1 MRGLESG
8 GRVCIMKSH
17 TYEIEIK
24 SLLGDN
30 KRADSLKDR
39 MKELDPH
46 IVYAGKHAQLNH
58 YFIGGDL
65 KKLFENVSLYINPKK
80 RDLFKEIAYK
90 AKDYSL
96 RSRCADGLVMLV
108 IKASMD
114 DTTSANGIVRVE
126 CEATT
131 PDLSL
136 DALDN
141 LILESGLTYQAKWSR
156 EREAYIYRGVN
167 VTIDKN
173 AGYGYVAEFEY
184 MITDAAQAT
193 EAQTRLR
200 AMMGELGVS
209 ELPQD
214 RLERMFAHYN
224 AHWQEYYGTDKIF
237 VIA

>member
-1 MRGLESG
+1 MEP
-8 GRVCIMKSH
+8 H

-58 YFIGGDL
+58 YFVGGDL
-65 KKLFENVSLYINPKK
+65 KKLFESVSLYVQPEK
-80 RDLFKEIAYK
+80 RNFFKEITHN

-96 RSRCADGLVMLV
+96 RSRRADGSVMLV

-114 DTTSANGIVRVE
+114 DTTSANGIARVE
-126 CEATT
+126 CEAMT

-141 LILESGLTYQAKWSR
+141 LILASGFTYQAKWSR
-156 EREAYIYRGVN
+156 EREAYIYRGTN

-173 AGYGYVAEFEY
+173 AGYGYVAEFEHV
-184 MITDAAQAT
+184 ITDVTQAT
-193 EAQTRLR
+193 EAQTQLR
-200 AMMGELGVS
+200 VMMRELGVS

-237 VIA
+237 VIV